1 MVRVRRPACTNEY
14 CIACRSISFNT
25 TSGCLVFRTKGVGDK
40 VSAGDII
47 MVVESDKADMDVESF
62 EDGYIAAILV
72 DDGETAAVGSTVAIL
87 VPNEADIANVV
98 VGGDAPA
105 AAEPAAASPAEAAP
119 AAGADLPDGA
129 APVFM
134 PALSST
140 MTEGKIV
147 QWTKSEGD
155 KISAGDIL
163 MVVESDKADMDVE
176 SFEEG
181 SVACCVSCLACLFAL
196 VISACIYRDKSW
208 LEKAWKGSRS
218 VHAIVEAGVEGVWS
232 QHRSWCF
239 LIPAS

>member
-14 CIACRSISFNT
+14 GTACRSMSFNT
-25 TSGCLVFRTKGVGDK
+25 TFGSIVFRTKGVGDK

-181 SVACCVSCLACLFAL
+181 SVACCVSCLACFVAL
-196 VISACIYRDKSW
+196 VISACICLDKSGRER
-208 LEKAWKGSRS
+208 LGKAWTGSHS
-218 VHAIVEAGVEGVWS
+218 VHAIVEAGVEGVW
-232 QHRSWCF
+232 
-239 LIPAS
+239 